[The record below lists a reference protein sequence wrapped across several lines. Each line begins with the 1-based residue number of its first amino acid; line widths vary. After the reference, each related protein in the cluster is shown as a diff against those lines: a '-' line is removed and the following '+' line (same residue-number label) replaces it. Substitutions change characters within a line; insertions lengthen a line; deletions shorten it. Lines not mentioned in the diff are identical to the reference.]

1 MSGHGLPRSIPDVYA
16 RLDALE
22 GGGASVEWDNIEDK
36 PDFAT
41 VATSGDY
48 GDLSNAPTLGTA
60 AAANVGAAVP
70 DVSDPPTQAE
80 VNALLASL
88 RTAGLIAT

>member
-41 VATSGDY
+41 VATSGAY
-48 GDLSNAPTLGTA
+48 SDLTGAPSLAFNTLSGTVA
-60 AAANVGAAVP
+60 DATG
-70 DVSDPPTQAE
+70 SDLQAILE
-80 VNALLASL
+80 DLAS
-88 RTAGLIAT
+88 RIAALESA